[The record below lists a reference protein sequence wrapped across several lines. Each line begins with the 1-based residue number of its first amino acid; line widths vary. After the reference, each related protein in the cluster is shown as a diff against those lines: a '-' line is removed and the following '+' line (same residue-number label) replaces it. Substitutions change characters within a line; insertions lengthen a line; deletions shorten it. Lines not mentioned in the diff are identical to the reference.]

1 MNFLRNKDIIPE
13 KTEDLLLMKKDLSKI
28 FQICKIKKNETIK
41 SNFSKLKTSVD
52 TKILDQNKII
62 KNEISLCFIKNKN
75 NPNNSMKFIYKSFK
89 CKNTAFGQETFNL
102 FDKAVKISKKTKSPE
117 KIYNRKTKNQKSNKL
132 IRPILVEDE
141 PQENIQFKKI
151 EKPTNFVN
159 INIKNNYSVNSM
171 FNNYIFSDIKNVNP
185 INNTNNNIFSPFA
198 NYNQKNLFK
207 EKINFNF
214 KPFPFNE
221 DFFKSNVIKF
231 PFSSNNNTIINN
243 PIINTDKL
251 KKKDK
256 FSISIATSPSQET
269 TLEKNK
275 FILIEGKKKKGRKS
289 KILKNMNIVSKHT
302 KFSSDNMM
310 RKIKNKIIESSRL
323 LINKILA
330 EEIQKMKG
338 KFQFPYIEF
347 KKIKGSFGQELN
359 IKFNLWFYQIKIKDI
374 FSMEISNKY
383 SSFEKTS
390 NKELIDYIFSQGSI
404 NYFEKSKEL
413 LNMPFHQYYHDIF
426 LGENKNW
433 INNYNIKPEE
443 NKFEINYLL
452 KCLEDENKD
461 DSSNKI
467 YVEKINRLAHEYED
481 FFLYKKM
488 RNVDLGVKRN
498 DFIKSFMNNTLKS
511 DFTKY
516 FEQVEAIKNFY
527 EQRNNILIQKF
538 PDLSKNVKINNIQK
552 TDEHK
557 NENKTDDILKNIII
571 SISDDKNQFLERKRK
586 LDNYN

>member
-1 MNFLRNKDIIPE
+1 MKFLRNKDIIPE

-207 EKINFNF
+207 EKFNFNF

>member
-207 EKINFNF
+207 EKFNFNF

-243 PIINTDKL
+243 AIINTDKL

>member
-1 MNFLRNKDIIPE
+1 
-13 KTEDLLLMKKDLSKI
+13 MKKDLSKV

-52 TKILDQNKII
+52 TKILDKNKII

-426 LGENKNW
+426 LGENTNW

>member
-1 MNFLRNKDIIPE
+1 MKFLRNKDIIPE

-207 EKINFNF
+207 EKFNFNF

-426 LGENKNW
+426 LGENTNW

>member
-1 MNFLRNKDIIPE
+1 MNLSRNKDIIPE
-13 KTEDLLLMKKDLSKI
+13 KTEDLLLMKKDLSKV
-28 FQICKIKKNETIK
+28 FQICKIKKYSTIK
-41 SNFSKLKTSVD
+41 CKFSKFINSED
-52 TKILDQNKII
+52 SKIFDKNKII
-62 KNEISLCFIKNKN
+62 MNEISLCYIKNKK
-75 NPNNSMKFIYKSFK
+75 NPNNSMKFIDKSFK
-89 CKNTAFGQETFNL
+89 CDNTSFGQNKNNI
-102 FDKAVKISKKTKSPE
+102 FDKAVKIYKKTKSGE
-117 KIYNRKTKNQKSNKL
+117 KIYNRKTKNKKRNQL

-141 PQENIQFKKI
+141 PQENIPLKNI
-151 EKPTNFVN
+151 EKPTNLVN
-159 INIKNNYSVNSM
+159 INIKNNFSVNSI
-171 FNNYIFSDIKNVNP
+171 FNNFIFDDIKKVNP
-185 INNTNNNIFSPFA
+185 INNNIFSPFT
-198 NYNQKNLFK
+198 NYNQKNVFN
-207 EKINFNF
+207 EKFNFNF
-214 KPFPFNE
+214 KPFPLNE
-221 DFFKSNVIKF
+221 DFFKSNVVQF
-231 PFSSNNNTIINN
+231 PFSSNNNKIINY
-243 PIINTDKL
+243 PFINTDKL

-256 FSISIATSPSQET
+256 FNVSIATSPSQET
-269 TLEKNK
+269 ILEKNK

-289 KILKNMNIVSKHT
+289 KILKNMNIASKHT

-323 LINKILA
+323 LINKILS
-330 EEIQKMKG
+330 EEIQTMKG

-383 SSFEKTS
+383 SSLEKTS
-390 NKELIDYIFSQGSI
+390 NKELIDYIFSQGNI

-443 NKFEINYLL
+443 NKYEINYLL
-452 KCLEDENKD
+452 KCLEEENKD

-467 YVEKINRLAHEYED
+467 YLEKINRLAHEYED

-488 RNVDLGVKRN
+488 RNVDLGDKRN

-516 FEQVEAIKNFY
+516 FEQVESIKNSY
-527 EQRNNILIQKF
+527 KQRNNILNQKF
-538 PDLSKNVKINNIQK
+538 PDLSKNVNINNIQK
-552 TDEHK
+552 ADEQK
-557 NENKTDDILKNIII
+557 NENKSDDILKNIII
-571 SISDDKNQFLERKRK
+571 SINDDKNIFLERKRK
-586 LDNYN
+586 PDN